1 MFKSLPPVKVV
12 GSIKL
17 YAVVVG
23 SGGVYQIPH
32 SKAGSFN
39 KPVRMV
45 SNYRIL
51 NPSYLLPNNPNPLR
65 WMSL

>member
-12 GSIKL
+12 GSINL

-32 SKAGSFN
+32 CKVGTF
-39 KPVRMV
+39 
-45 SNYRIL
+45 
-51 NPSYLLPNNPNPLR
+51 NNPI
-65 WMSL
+65 

>member
-1 MFKSLPPVKVV
+1 MSLPPVKVV

-32 SKAGSFN
+32 SKAGTFN
-39 KPVRMV
+39 KPFRMV

-51 NPSYLLPNNPNPLR
+51 NQ
-65 WMSL
+65 